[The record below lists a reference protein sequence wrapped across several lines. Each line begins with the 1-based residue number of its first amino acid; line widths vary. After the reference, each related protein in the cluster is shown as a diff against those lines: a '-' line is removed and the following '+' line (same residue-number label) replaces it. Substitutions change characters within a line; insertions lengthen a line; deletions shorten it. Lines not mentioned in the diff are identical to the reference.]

1 MNANEFQTL
10 EEYIKDFDDSGSINI
25 SFNGCDWFRFKV
37 KNVKTKRKYALM
49 RTFLVVGI
57 NKKFITVM
65 TRKKVENAVV

>member
-1 MNANEFQTL
+1 MNADEFQTL
-10 EEYIKDFDDSGSINI
+10 EEYIKDFDDESHINI
-25 SFNGCDWFRFKV
+25 SYNGCDWFHFKV
-37 KNVKTKRKYALM
+37 KNIKTKPKYALM